1 MSDSF
6 LDTPLPRK
14 PLIAIAALVG
24 FSLLL
29 VIGAKLSGYNPSQVA
44 PSPVVESRDIRFID
58 AADGTLIVADA
69 GDRRQIAV
77 LPSGNAGFV
86 RGVLRA
92 VARDRHSRHISM
104 DTPFQ
109 VARLADGR
117 LILRDLGSQRVLE
130 LNSFGPT
137 NLGAFAAFLDGGTPA
152 AAPAALP
159 NQAGQTGTT
168 F

>member
-1 MSDSF
+1 MSDPF

-29 VIGAKLSGYNPSQVA
+29 VIGAKLTGYNPSQVA
-44 PSPVVESRDIRFID
+44 PSPVVESRDIRFLD

-69 GDRRQIAV
+69 GDRQQIAV

-92 VARDRHSRHISM
+92 IARDRHSRHISM

-117 LILRDLGSQRVLE
+117 LILRDLGSQRVIE
-130 LNSFGPT
+130 LNSFGPS
-137 NLGAFAAFLDGGTPA
+137 NFGAFAAFLKDV
-152 AAPAALP
+152 APAHTQSAQSG
-159 NQAGQTGTT
+159 QASNAQ
-168 F
+168 